1 MIQLPFKDSNDKY
14 EINPSKILGLGL
26 NYKDHINESK
36 KLNVTGFTQEI
47 PKEPIL
53 FSKTPNVLIGPEENI
68 VIPKLLNV
76 YNFEKVRVDYE
87 AELAVIIKD
96 KCKNVIAEDALNH
109 ILGYT
114 CMNDVTER
122 NIQSSE
128 KAGWFRGKSFDTFG
142 PIGPV
147 IVKPEDIRNPQDL
160 NITCRLNGKT
170 VQQSNTRYMIFNIRQ
185 IISFASKNFTLF
197 PGDIITTGTSS
208 GVGPMKNGDVV
219 EVEIQNIGVLKNYVV
234 EE

>member
-1 MIQLPFKDSNDKY
+1 MIHLPFKNSNNKY

-68 VIPKLLNV
+68 VIPKLLYL
-76 YNFEKVRVDYE
+76 YNFEKIRVDYE

-96 KCKNVIAEDALNH
+96 KCKNVNAEEVLNH

-147 IVKPEDIRNPQDL
+147 IVKPDDIRNPQDL

-170 VQQSNTRYMIFNIRQ
+170 MQQSNTRYMIFNIQQ

-219 EVEIQNIGVLKNYVV
+219 EVEIQNIGILKNNVV

>member
-1 MIQLPFKDSNDKY
+1 MIHLPFKNSNDKY

-26 NYKDHINESK
+26 NYKDHISESK

-68 VIPKLLNV
+68 VIPKLLYL
-76 YNFEKVRVDYE
+76 YNFEKIRVDYE

-96 KCKNVIAEDALNH
+96 KCKNVNAEEALNH

-147 IVKPEDIRNPQDL
+147 IVKPDEIRDPQDL
-160 NITCRLNGKT
+160 NITCRLNRET
-170 VQQSNTRYMIFNIRQ
+170 RQQSNTRHMIFNIQQ

-219 EVEIQNIGVLKNYVV
+219 EVEIQNIGILKNNVV

>member
-1 MIQLPFKDSNDKY
+1 MIHLPFKNSNDKY

-68 VIPKLLNV
+68 VIPRLLYL
-76 YNFEKVRVDYE
+76 YNFEKIRVDYE

-96 KCKNVIAEDALNH
+96 KCKNVNAEEVLNH

-147 IVKPEDIRNPQDL
+147 IVKPDDIRNPQDL

-170 VQQSNTRYMIFNIRQ
+170 MQQSNTRYMIFNIQQ

-219 EVEIQNIGVLKNYVV
+219 EVEIQNIGILKNNVV

>member
-1 MIQLPFKDSNDKY
+1 MIHLPFKNSNDKY

-68 VIPKLLNV
+68 VIPKLLYL
-76 YNFEKVRVDYE
+76 YNFEKIRVDYE

-96 KCKNVIAEDALNH
+96 KCKNVNAEEVLNH

-147 IVKPEDIRNPQDL
+147 IVKPDDIRNPQDL

-170 VQQSNTRYMIFNIRQ
+170 MQQSNTRYMIFNIHQ

-219 EVEIQNIGVLKNYVV
+219 EVEIQNIGILKNNVV

>member
-1 MIQLPFKDSNDKY
+1 MIHLPFKNSNDKY

-68 VIPKLLNV
+68 VIPKLLYL
-76 YNFEKVRVDYE
+76 YNFEKIRVDYE

-96 KCKNVIAEDALNH
+96 KCKNVNAEEVLNH

-147 IVKPEDIRNPQDL
+147 IVKPDDIRNPQDL

-170 VQQSNTRYMIFNIRQ
+170 MQQSNTRYMIFNIQQ

-219 EVEIQNIGVLKNYVV
+219 EVEIQNIGILKNNVV